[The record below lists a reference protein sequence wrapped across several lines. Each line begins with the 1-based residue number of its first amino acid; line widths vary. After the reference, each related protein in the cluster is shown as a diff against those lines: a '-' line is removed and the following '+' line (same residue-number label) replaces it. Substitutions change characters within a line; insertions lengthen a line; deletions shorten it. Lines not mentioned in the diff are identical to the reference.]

1 MYCMAVVLV
10 NDPSYKIYV
19 TSEHAL
25 LLVKVICTAALH
37 LMLFPEIAQSMTVM
51 KYIINHQSEF
61 TCPNVAFSI
70 IFVAFFINILAEL
83 MNIYMLL
90 YQYKVDYCIIHF
102 VALEIIVEIP
112 GIFMSSLIDDK
123 LIKRVFCD
131 HNLEIK
137 FKGSELDFWKDRSI
151 LNKGQ
156 RIIYRVSRSI
166 YISFIFYFC
175 PFFGLYWYRWLKPG
189 DFGKHY

>member
-1 MYCMAVVLV
+1 MAVVLV
-10 NDPSYKIYV
+10 TDDAYKIYV
-19 TSEHAL
+19 TREHAL

-51 KYIINHQSEF
+51 KYIINHQGEF
-61 TCPNVAFSI
+61 TNPH
-70 IFVAFFINILAEL
+70 VAFFISFVANSINILAEL

-123 LIKRVFCD
+123 LTTRVFGD
-131 HNLEIK
+131 HSLEIK
-137 FKGSELDFWKDRSI
+137 YKGAEIDFWKDRS
-151 LNKGQ
+151 LFNKGQ
-156 RIIYRVSRSI
+156 RCIYRVYRSL
-166 YISFIFYFC
+166 YVSTIFYFC
-175 PFFGLYWYRWLKPG
+175 PFFGVYWYRWLTPG
-189 DFGKHY
+189 DFGKH